1 MAKKKTNFGNKKE
14 EVIVDLNNEPVSEN
28 KVETEEAVYEPIAD
42 NKVETEDVT
51 NEPSVDNKS
60 ELVDLNNE
68 PVSENKVETEG
79 VTNGATNEPVAK
91 KTYQE
96 MMGYTFS
103 DYGYFN

>member
-14 EVIVDLNNEPVSEN
+14 EVIVDLNNEPVLEN
-28 KVETEEAVYEPIAD
+28 KVG
-42 NKVETEDVT
+42 
-51 NEPSVDNKS
+51 
-60 ELVDLNNE
+60 
-68 PVSENKVETEG
+68 TEG